1 VLTGRPQ
8 IDGQKCDVYGLLWA
22 IVTTGRHL
30 ICTGLLVA
38 ALVCTLSQAQA
49 AKPTKTPSA
58 TFDELALAAEDAQ
71 LQGRFDD
78 AVAAYK
84 EALHLHPN
92 WDEGW
97 WYLGTLLYDDDRYS
111 DAIQAFQKMT
121 ELKPQIGSAWVFLGL
136 CEFQVKDYK
145 NAFGHLQRAQS
156 LGFQDTPEVEQVGI
170 YHLAL
175 LHNLRG
181 EFEKSRSLLI
191 TEFNQHQIPEQL
203 YPVLGM
209 TLLRVPLLPDEVD
222 PSKEALIHSAG
233 NVAASLLRGDPASAD
248 QGFAQLLQDYPDTPY
263 IRYSYAE
270 MLTAGGRYEEA
281 ERLLKEEGKMNPTS
295 ALTQERLAWVALQ
308 TGDLEAASSAAQRAV
323 ELDPRSAEAH
333 RTLAAVEKA
342 SGKDALATKEGAA
355 AKAMTSSGSLVDMK
369 QLEAYKRSVAHP
381 SAPLSRSAAATAEF
395 EDAARQAAAAQKA
408 GNRDEAA
415 TNYERAVRIRPEWE
429 EGWRQLGAVY
439 YMQERYL
446 DAIRAFKNAVALD
459 ASHAEVWTVLG
470 LSEYETADYKNALIH
485 LERGKDMGFGG
496 NATAIKFA
504 TYHLALLLNLQG
516 QFDQATDLLIPQV
529 GPGPMSDQINGV
541 LGLALLRM
549 PLVPSQVEQS
559 KQALVVEASQTAA
572 LLAKSKYDE
581 AFPLFED
588 MLKKYPNTPYLHF
601 AYGDALAYISRY
613 DEAETQLREEIK
625 VTPESPLAYT
635 RLASVLLTLHR
646 PDGALTAAEK
656 AVQLTPDSADGYYM
670 MGRAELELGN
680 IDEAINALEHARKLA
695 PTSPGV
701 HFNLAKAYTRA
712 KRPEDAQRERAAF
725 ERLNAQVQKT
735 QAGDTDVYG
744 GAHDRAPAVPQQ
756 PKTPASTPN

>member
-1 VLTGRPQ
+1 
-8 IDGQKCDVYGLLWA
+8 
-22 IVTTGRHL
+22 
-30 ICTGLLVA
+30 
-38 ALVCTLSQAQA
+38 
-49 AKPTKTPSA
+49 
-58 TFDELALAAEDAQ
+58 
-71 LQGRFDD
+71 
-78 AVAAYK
+78 
-84 EALHLHPN
+84 
-92 WDEGW
+92 
-97 WYLGTLLYDDDRYS
+97 
-111 DAIQAFQKMT
+111 
-121 ELKPQIGSAWVFLGL
+121 
-136 CEFQVKDYK
+136 
-145 NAFGHLQRAQS
+145 
-156 LGFQDTPEVEQVGI
+156 
-170 YHLAL
+170 
-175 LHNLRG
+175 
-181 EFEKSRSLLI
+181 
-191 TEFNQHQIPEQL
+191 
-203 YPVLGM
+203 
-209 TLLRVPLLPDEVD
+209 
-222 PSKEALIHSAG
+222 
-233 NVAASLLRGDPASAD
+233 
-248 QGFAQLLQDYPDTPY
+248 
-263 IRYSYAE
+263 
-270 MLTAGGRYEEA
+270 
-281 ERLLKEEGKMNPTS
+281 
-295 ALTQERLAWVALQ
+295 
-308 TGDLEAASSAAQRAV
+308 
-323 ELDPRSAEAH
+323 
-333 RTLAAVEKA
+333 
-342 SGKDALATKEGAA
+342 
-355 AKAMTSSGSLVDMK
+355 
-369 QLEAYKRSVAHP
+369 
-381 SAPLSRSAAATAEF
+381 
-395 EDAARQAAAAQKA
+395 
-408 GNRDEAA
+408 
-415 TNYERAVRIRPEWE
+415 
-429 EGWRQLGAVY
+429 
-439 YMQERYL
+439 
-446 DAIRAFKNAVALD
+446 
-459 ASHAEVWTVLG
+459 
-470 LSEYETADYKNALIH
+470 

-646 PDGALTAAEK
+646 PDGALTAAQK